1 MEAWD
6 GMMGRQDLRSKTG
19 KAEGLALFGWRNKF
33 RFVLRF
39 LFLQVFVF
47 TSPGS
52 RKKERKKE

>member
-1 MEAWD
+1 
-6 GMMGRQDLRSKTG
+6 MMGRQDLRSKTG

-33 RFVLRF
+33 RFVLKF
-39 LFLQVFVF
+39 LFLQVFAF